1 MVFLGERLTL
11 PIFLGILFMMI
22 GAVIIGWEKDGGE
35 IAKKWSR
42 KDLLYPLSAGV
53 CYGGSHVLRKL
64 GISILPEPFIAVLW
78 QNIGALMLAPALV
91 YSYKPKQKLVLNKKN
106 AWFVFSIAGVVQV
119 AAQWCLFAA
128 LDLGT
133 VVVVSPLTSL
143 STFFVL
149 ILAALFLKR
158 VERVTWKIVVGAVLI
173 VGATTILT
181 YSV

>member
-1 MVFLGERLTL
+1 M
-11 PIFLGILFMMI
+11 
-22 GAVIIGWEKDGGE
+22 
-35 IAKKWSR
+35 
-42 KDLLYPLSAGV
+42 
-53 CYGGSHVLRKL
+53 LRKM
-64 GISILPEPFIAVLW
+64 GINILPEPFIAVMW
-78 QNIGALMLAPALV
+78 QNVGALMLAPALV
-91 YSYKPKQKLVLNKKN
+91 YSYRPNQKLVLNKKN

-158 VERVTWKIVVGAVLI
+158 VERVTWKIVLGAVLI